1 MKRAGGRRGEA
12 DEASSLVSELEV
24 NEGNWQP
31 RGVGRVPAVCYSVL
45 ERFTMAN
52 RRTGNTKERFRAA
65 EKQVGTGRGTGHL
78 GEGRRGLVET
88 V

>member
-1 MKRAGGRRGEA
+1 MRPAVWFQSLRQMKATG
-12 DEASSLVSELEV
+12 S
-24 NEGNWQP
+24 NWQP
-31 RGVGRVPAVCYSVL
+31 SGVGRVPAVCYSVL